1 MKLKKWIVYSLLL
14 SFFVLLTPRTIWHDC
29 DQDSHSHISKN
40 DHLEHDFKF
49 KGKCYACDFSIDFME
64 IHDFQIYHFKSQP
77 IALNQVHF
85 ESFKHAVLFR
95 SFSHRGPPIV

>member
-1 MKLKKWIVYSLLL
+1 MKFKKWIVYSLLL

-40 DHLEHDFKF
+40 DHLKHDFKF

-64 IHDFQIYHFKSQP
+64 INQFEFYHFKPQP
-77 IALNQVHF
+77 FALNQIQF
-85 ESFKHAVLFR
+85 ESFKHTVLFR